1 VVTVRGLLGQAEDST
16 LLALIDVY
24 RTRYRFLV
32 VCLAYS
38 YDYSL
43 FL

>member
-1 VVTVRGLLGQAEDST
+1 MVYRLLSQAEDST

-24 RTRYRFLV
+24 KTHYRFLV

-38 YDYSL
+38 CDYLLSL
-43 FL
+43 

>member
-1 VVTVRGLLGQAEDST
+1 MVYGLPSQAEDST

-24 RTRYRFLV
+24 RTHYRFLV

-38 YDYSL
+38 YNYSL
-43 FL
+43 SL

>member
-1 VVTVRGLLGQAEDST
+1 MVYGLPGQAEDST

-24 RTRYRFLV
+24 RIRYRFLV

-38 YDYSL
+38 YNYSL
-43 FL
+43 SL